1 MRISD
6 WSSDVCSSDLV
17 LGFVWALVLAGII
30 IALLVVAGNTVTTD
44 NAEVGM
50 CINVDEEDDEN
61 TVHLNKKDCSDDH
74 DAEIALVST
83 YGDVEGKINPLE
95 INQGATEETEA
106 AAVCRRSDE
115 RRVGKGCVRTCRT
128 RWSP

>member
-1 MRISD
+1 
-6 WSSDVCSSDLV
+6 
-17 LGFVWALVLAGII
+17 
-30 IALLVVAGNTVTTD
+30 
-44 NAEVGM
+44 M

-106 AAVCRRSDE
+106 AAVCRQLVGEPYSALGDDYEWGLASADTSAPSDDDQFICYVGPANDIGRAPCRE
-115 RRVGKGCVRTCRT
+115 RACQYV
-128 RWSP
+128 

>member
-1 MRISD
+1 
-6 WSSDVCSSDLV
+6 
-17 LGFVWALVLAGII
+17 
-30 IALLVVAGNTVTTD
+30 
-44 NAEVGM
+44 M

-95 INQGATEETEA
+95 INQGATEANEA
-106 AAVCRRSDE
+106 AAVYRQLAGEPYSAPDDDSEWGLASEDNYDPRDDHQFICS
-115 RRVGKGCVRTCRT
+115 VGPAKGQAEPNNGLEGRAKGP
-128 RWSP
+128 SEQ